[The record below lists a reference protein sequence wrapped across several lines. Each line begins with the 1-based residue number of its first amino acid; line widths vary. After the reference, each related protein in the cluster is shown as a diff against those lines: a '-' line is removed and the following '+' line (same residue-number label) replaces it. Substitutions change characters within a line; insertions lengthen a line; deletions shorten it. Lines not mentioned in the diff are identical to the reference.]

1 MNFLIFFSS
10 LKNLPVNKIE
20 KFCSLLQPKKYP
32 TYPNTHFTDFY
43 Q

>member
-10 LKNLPVNKIE
+10 LKKLPVNKIE
-20 KFCSLLQPKKYP
+20 KFCSLFHLKKYP
-32 TYPNTHFTDFY
+32 TYLNTHFTDFY